1 MKASVI
7 IPSRPQ
13 SPTLPR
19 TLESINVAALPYGK
33 EIEVVVSWDKEL
45 KGPSWARNRGLEKAT
60 GDYIFFC
67 DADDTV
73 REGFFS
79 KPMEALEKSG
89 ADLCFFTY
97 NGCPEIANYTLEG
110 NSQVR
115 AAYLPAFFGYSYSDV
130 ERWNK
135 GGPLDLLK
143 EPGSVCRVA
152 FRRSFLEK
160 HQLRF
165 NEKLTYFE
173 DAAFLA
179 SAVAVAEKTVSI
191 SDELY
196 HYMPSETG
204 NLATGWKSPRH
215 WQYKFLIHEARKELN
230 QKCSGE
236 IWKYCEASPAL
247 TALEMLKENQVSLI
261 AYLADEKVKESILN
275 FPTSFR
281 HPLALAGI
289 LVLKLL
295 MKGLTR

>member
-1 MKASVI
+1 MKASLI
-7 IPSRPQ
+7 IPSRPNEA
-13 SPTLPR
+13 TLKR
-19 TLESINVAALPYGK
+19 TLESVNVAALSYGK

-45 KGPSWARNRGLEKAT
+45 KGPSWARNQGLKKAT
-60 GDYIFFC
+60 GEYVFFC

-73 REGFFS
+73 HPDFFK
-79 KPMEALEKSG
+79 KPMEALNRTG

-97 NGCPEIANYTLEG
+97 NGCPEISNYTLEG

-115 AAYLPAFFGYSYSDV
+115 AAYLPAFFGYSYNDV
-130 ERWNK
+130 RRWNE
-135 GGPLDLLK
+135 GGELGLLK

-191 SDELY
+191 SEELY

-215 WQYKFLIHEARKELN
+215 WQYKFLIHEARKELDK
-230 QKCSGE
+230 KCGGE
-236 IWKYCEASPAL
+236 MWKYCEASPAL
-247 TALEMLKENQVSLI
+247 TALEMLKENQSSLI
-261 AYLADEKVKESILN
+261 AYLADEKVRKSILD
-275 FPTSFR
+275 FPTSWR
-281 HPLALAGI
+281 HPLVKVAILALKGI
-289 LVLKLL
+289 
-295 MKGLTR
+295 MKCV